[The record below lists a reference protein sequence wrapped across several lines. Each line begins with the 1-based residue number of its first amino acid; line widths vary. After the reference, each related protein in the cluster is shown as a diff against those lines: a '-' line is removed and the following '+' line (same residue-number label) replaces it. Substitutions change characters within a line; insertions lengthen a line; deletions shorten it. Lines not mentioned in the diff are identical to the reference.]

1 MYFFIF
7 YSPNRHY
14 YTFRCTRKTISG
26 EWKKGSVILKNGDV
40 LEGQVKGFTYTGNDL
55 KNVKYRKAKGES
67 AEKYSADD
75 VNYITWDQTY
85 ILSLPKNFKKPQKG
99 NRLYTAIYSG
109 KHITVLFDPNA
120 NVAEPGLNAGEALNV
135 LVLKD
140 NMITKV
146 TKMKFKKQLMELCKD
161 NDQWHNKVMD
171 KANKKWYNY
180 SNIFEVVKDYDTTK

>member
-1 MYFFIF
+1 MYEEKPFLG
-7 YSPNRHY
+7 N
-14 YTFRCTRKTISG
+14 G
-26 EWKKGSVILKNGDV
+26 KKGFVILKNGYV

-55 KNVKYRKAKGES
+55 KNLKYRKAKGES
-67 AEKYSADD
+67 AEKYGADD

-99 NRLYTAIYSG
+99 NRLYTVIYSG

-120 NVAEPGLNAGEALNV
+120 NLAESGFNAGEALNV

-146 TKMKFKKQLMELCKD
+146 TKMKFKKQIDGAL
-161 NDQWHNKVMD
+161 
-171 KANKKWYNY
+171 
-180 SNIFEVVKDYDTTK
+180 